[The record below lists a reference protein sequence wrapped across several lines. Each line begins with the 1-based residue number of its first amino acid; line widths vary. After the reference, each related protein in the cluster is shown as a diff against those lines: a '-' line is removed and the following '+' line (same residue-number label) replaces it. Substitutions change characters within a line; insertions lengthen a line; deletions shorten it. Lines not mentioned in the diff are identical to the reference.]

1 MDSSGGAV
9 LKMRVGP
16 SDSECRLRVQT
27 TNCCVGLR
35 VEVVNE
41 LGKGERHLVRCV
53 VRRRTQV
60 NR

>member
-1 MDSSGGAV
+1 V